1 MIELFTIITTL
12 YTVLACSIFAVTGW
26 SLYNLPILVAG
37 VKALRASK
45 CELECKPT
53 KKRNLPSIS
62 IIVPVKDEEKV
73 IGRLL
78 NSLTATDYPSDK
90 LEVIVVE
97 DGSTD
102 DTLNICNE
110 FAKEHSLNLKILH
123 KEFSNGKPS
132 ALNYGIKHA
141 TGEIIG
147 ILDADN
153 LPARDILL
161 NVSKY
166 FEDRKVAAVQGR
178 TLSINFEHNMLTR
191 FISYEEAAWCEAYLR
206 GKDVLKLFINLRG
219 SCQFIRHD
227 VLEAIG
233 GFDERFLAEDME
245 LSARMA
251 NHRYQIRYA
260 SNVRAWQECPSQL
273 KQLLTQRTRWY
284 RGWMEIALR
293 YGRLMAKPSR
303 VSVDAEATLLGPFI
317 MIASLA
323 SYIFAFLAF
332 LVPVPLGSP
341 LQFVMQSSAVTTTLL
356 VVLCG
361 LTLIWLSKPR
371 RLRNLLWLPFVYGYW
386 CLQAFIA
393 LYAALLILL
402 RRPKKWLKTSK
413 TGFISNLKADS

>member
-1 MIELFTIITTL
+1 ML
-12 YTVLACSIFAVTGW
+12 YTVLGCTIFIVTGW

-37 VKALRASK
+37 VKALRAST
-45 CELECKPT
+45 CELKHKST
-53 KKRNLPSIS
+53 KRRNLPSIS

-73 IGRLL
+73 IERLL
-78 NSLTATDYPSDK
+78 SSLTDTDYPSYK

-102 DTLNICNE
+102 DTLNICKK
-110 FAKEHSLNLKILH
+110 FAKEHGLNLKILH

-132 ALNYGIKHA
+132 ALNHGIKHA

-161 NVSKY
+161 NVSRY

-284 RGWMEIALR
+284 RGWMEVALR

-303 VSVDAEATLLGPFI
+303 VSVDAEATLLAPFI

-332 LVPVPLGSP
+332 LVPVPLGSL

-413 TGFISNLKADS
+413 TGFISNLKSDS